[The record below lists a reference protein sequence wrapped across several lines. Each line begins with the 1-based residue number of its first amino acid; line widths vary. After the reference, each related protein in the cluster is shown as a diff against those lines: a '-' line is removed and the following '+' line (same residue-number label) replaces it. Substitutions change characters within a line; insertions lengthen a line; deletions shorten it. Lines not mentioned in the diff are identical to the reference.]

1 LATSGTAEPPAFG
14 PGVLEDTLRGLL
26 GLAIAGSPEGP
37 VDGPVDGP
45 LDRVSAEPLPPLA
58 VAFSGGA
65 DSTALLHAAVLLPDC
80 RVRALHVDHRLQTE
94 SSAWAEHCLRAA
106 AALGAQCSVLRAD
119 ITREAIDAEGVE
131 GAARQARYR
140 LLAGAL
146 EPGEC
151 LLTAQ
156 HRQDQLETVLLQLV
170 RGAGLPGLAAMPA
183 IGTFGAGR
191 LLRPL
196 LDRRRNELC
205 DYLRAR
211 GIDWLEDPANSDP
224 RFDRSYLRREIVP
237 RLLARWPAADRNA
250 ARTARH
256 LAEGAGLLRQLAA
269 ADLDRC
275 DAGEGRL
282 DAGRLRRLPR
292 ARQGNAL
299 RHWLRSGGCRAP
311 DARHLDRLLEEVVSG
326 PGEQPRLR
334 LGEAEVRRYRDRLYL
349 LRGEPPGIPAGSL
362 ALAPGDTLALPGGLG
377 RLALRPRAPIGLD
390 PALVARGCEVRFRS
404 GGESLA
410 PAADRPTRRL
420 KQLLREE
427 GIVPWMRGRLP
438 LVYCG
443 GELVAVADLW
453 MAAQWRCAGGVAVV
467 WEGHPPLY

>member
-1 LATSGTAEPPAFG
+1 LASSGTAEPPAFG
-14 PGVLEDTLRGLL
+14 PGALEDTLRGLL
-26 GLAIAGSPEGP
+26 GPAFAGSPERP
-37 VDGPVDGP
+37 VDG
-45 LDRVSAEPLPPLA
+45 SAAEPLPALA

-65 DSTALLHAAVLLPDC
+65 DSTALLHAAVSLPGC
-80 RVRALHVDHRLQTE
+80 RVRALHVDHGLHAE
-94 SSAWAEHCLRAA
+94 SAAWAEHCARAA
-106 AALGAQCSVLRAD
+106 AALGVECRVLRAD
-119 ITREAIDAEGVE
+119 VTREAIDADGVE

-140 LLAGAL
+140 LLAAAL

-183 IGTFGAGR
+183 IAPFGGGR

-196 LDRRRNELC
+196 LDRGRGELC

-224 RFDRSYLRREIVP
+224 RFDRSYLRREVVP
-237 RLLARWPAADRNA
+237 RLLARWPAADRSA
-250 ARTARH
+250 ARSARH

-269 ADLDRC
+269 ADLNRC

-299 RHWLRSGGCRAP
+299 RHWLRSAGCRAP
-311 DARHLDRLLEEVVSG
+311 DARHLDRLLQEVVAG
-326 PGEQPRLR
+326 AGEQPRLH
-334 LGEAEVRRYRDRLYL
+334 LGEAQVRRFRDRLYL
-349 LRGEPPGIPAGSL
+349 LCGEPPAPPAGPL
-362 ALAPGDTLALPGGLG
+362 ALAPGDTLELPGGLG
-377 RLALRPRAPIGLD
+377 RLALRPGAPAGLE
-390 PALVARGCEVRFRS
+390 PALVAGGCEVRFRS

-410 PAADRPTRRL
+410 PAAERPSRRL

-427 GIVPWMRGRLP
+427 GVVPWMRGRLP
-438 LVYCG
+438 LLYCG
-443 GELVAVADLW
+443 DELVAVADLW
-453 MAAQWRCAGGVAVV
+453 MAARRRRAGGVAVV

>member
-1 LATSGTAEPPAFG
+1 MASSGTAEPPAFG
-14 PGVLEDTLRGLL
+14 SGALEDTLRGRL
-26 GLAIAGSPEGP
+26 GLA
-37 VDGPVDGP
+37 
-45 LDRVSAEPLPPLA
+45 RAEPLPPLV

-65 DSTALLHAAVLLPDC
+65 DSTALLHAAASLADS
-80 RVRALHVDHRLQTE
+80 RVRALHVDHGLQAE
-94 SSAWAEHCLRAA
+94 SADWAGHCARAA
-106 AALGAQCSVLRAD
+106 ASLGVECHVLRAD

-140 LLAGAL
+140 LLAAAL

-156 HRQDQLETVLLQLV
+156 HRQDQLETVLLQLM

-183 IGTFGAGR
+183 VAPFGAGR

-196 LDRRRNELC
+196 LDRDRDELC

-237 RLLARWPAADRNA
+237 RLLERWPAADRSA
-250 ARTARH
+250 ARSARH

-311 DARHLDRLLEEVVSG
+311 DARHLDRLLDEVLAG
-326 PGEQPRLR
+326 PAEQPRLR
-334 LGEAEVRRYRDRLYL
+334 LGEAEVRRFRDRLYL
-349 LRGEPPGIPAGSL
+349 LRGEPPGIPAGPL
-362 ALAPGDTLALPGGLG
+362 ALAPGDTLELPGGLG
-377 RLALRPRAPIGLD
+377 RLVMRPGAAMGLD
-390 PALVARGCEVRFRS
+390 PALAAGGCEVRFRS

-420 KQLLREE
+420 KELLREE

-443 GELVAVADLW
+443 DELVAVADLW
-453 MAAQWRCAGGVAVV
+453 MAAQRRCEGGIAVV
-467 WEGHPPLY
+467 WEGRPPLY

>member
-1 LATSGTAEPPAFG
+1 MANSGTAEPPAFG

-26 GLAIAGSPEGP
+26 GRTHDGSC
-37 VDGPVDGP
+37 
-45 LDRVSAEPLPPLA
+45 DRSSDRALHEPLPPLA

-65 DSTALLHAAVLLPDC
+65 DSTALLHAAASLPGC
-80 RVRALHVDHRLQTE
+80 RVRALHVDHRLQAE
-94 SSAWAEHCLRAA
+94 SADWAEHCVRAA
-106 AALGAQCSVLRAD
+106 AALGVECRVLRAD
-119 ITREAIDAEGVE
+119 ITREAIDAAGVE

-140 LLAGAL
+140 LLAAAL

-156 HRQDQLETVLLQLV
+156 HRQDQLETILLQLF
-170 RGAGLPGLAAMPA
+170 RGAGLPGLAAMPGA
-183 IGTFGAGR
+183 APFGAGR

-196 LDRRRNELC
+196 LERGREELC

-211 GIDWLEDPANSDP
+211 GVDWLEDPANSDP
-224 RFDRSYLRREIVP
+224 RFDRSFLRREIVP

-250 ARTARH
+250 ARSAGH

-299 RHWLRSGGCRAP
+299 RHWLRSAGCRAP
-311 DARHLDRLLEEVVSG
+311 DARHLERLLAEVVAG

-334 LGEAEVRRYRDRLYL
+334 LGEAEIRRFRDRLYL
-349 LRGEPPGIPAGSL
+349 LPGEPGEIPSGPL
-362 ALAPGDTLALPGGLG
+362 ALAAGGMLALPGGLG
-377 RLALRPRAPIGLD
+377 RLALRPGASTGLD
-390 PALVARGCEVRFRS
+390 PALVAGGCEVRFRS

-410 PAADRPTRRL
+410 PAADRPARRL

-443 GELVAVADLW
+443 DELVAVADLW
-453 MAAQWRCAGGVAVV
+453 VAAHRRREGGVAVV
-467 WEGHPPLY
+467 WKDRPPLY

>member
-1 LATSGTAEPPAFG
+1 MASSGTAEPPAFG
-14 PGVLEDTLRGLL
+14 PGALEDTLRGLL
-26 GLAIAGSPEGP
+26 GLSRG
-37 VDGPVDGP
+37 
-45 LDRVSAEPLPPLA
+45 EPLPPLV

-65 DSTALLHAAVLLPDC
+65 DSTALLHAGVSLPDC
-80 RVRALHVDHRLQTE
+80 RVRALHVDHGLQEE
-94 SSAWAEHCLRAA
+94 SAAWAEHCLRAA
-106 AALGAQCSVLRAD
+106 AGLGVECRVLRAE

-140 LLAGAL
+140 LLAAAL
-146 EPGEC
+146 EAGEC

-156 HRQDQLETVLLQLV
+156 HRQDQLETVLLQLL
-170 RGAGLPGLAAMPA
+170 RGAGLPGLAAMAA
-183 IGTFGAGR
+183 IAPLGAGR

-196 LDRRRNELC
+196 LGRGRDELC

-250 ARTARH
+250 ARSARH

-275 DAGEGRL
+275 DAGRGRL

-311 DARHLDRLLEEVVSG
+311 DAQHLDRLLEEVVAG
-326 PGEQPRLR
+326 RGEQPRLR
-334 LGEAEVRRYRDRLYL
+334 LGGAEICRYRDRLYM
-349 LRGEPPGIPAGSL
+349 LRGQPVEISAGPL
-362 ALAPGDTLALPGGLG
+362 ALVPGDTLELPGGLG
-377 RLALRPRAPIGLD
+377 RLALRPGARTGLD
-390 PALVARGCEVRFRS
+390 PALVAGGCDVRFRS

-438 LVYCG
+438 LIYCG
-443 GELVAVADLW
+443 DELVAVADLW
-453 MAAQWRCAGGVAVV
+453 MAAQRCCEGGVAVV
-467 WEGHPPLY
+467 WEGRPPLY

>member
-1 LATSGTAEPPAFG
+1 MASSGTAEPPAFG
-14 PGVLEDTLRGLL
+14 PGALEDTLRGLL
-26 GLAIAGSPEGP
+26 GRSS
-37 VDGPVDGP
+37 DGPPEAPHD
-45 LDRVSAEPLPPLA
+45 EPLPPLA

-65 DSTALLHAAVLLPDC
+65 DSTALLHAAVSLPAG
-80 RVRALHVDHRLQTE
+80 RVRGLHVDHGLQAE
-94 SSAWAEHCLRAA
+94 SAAWAAHCQRAA
-106 AALGAQCSVLRAD
+106 AALGVECRVLRAD
-119 ITREAIDAEGVE
+119 ITRQAIDAEGVE

-140 LLAGAL
+140 LLAAAL
-146 EPGEC
+146 KPGEC

-183 IGTFGAGR
+183 VIAPFGDGR

-196 LDRRRNELC
+196 LDRARDELC

-211 GIDWLEDPANSDP
+211 GIDWLEDPANTDP
-224 RFDRSYLRREIVP
+224 RFDRSFLRREIVP
-237 RLLARWPAADRNA
+237 RLLTRWPAADRNA
-250 ARTARH
+250 ARSARH
-256 LAEGAGLLRQLAA
+256 LAEGAGLLRQLAS

-299 RHWLRSGGCRAP
+299 RHWLRSDGCRAP
-311 DARHLDRLLEEVVSG
+311 DARHLDRLLEEVVAG
-326 PGEQPRLR
+326 TGEQPRLS
-334 LGEAEVRRYRDRLYL
+334 LGDAEVRRYRDRLYL
-349 LRGEPPGIPAGSL
+349 LRGEPPALSAGPL
-362 ALAPGDTLALPGGLG
+362 ALAPGETLELPGGLG
-377 RLALRPRAPIGLD
+377 RLVLRPGAPIGLD
-390 PALVARGCEVRFRS
+390 PALAVRGCQVRFRS

-427 GIVPWMRGRLP
+427 GVVPWMRGRLP

-443 GELVAVADLW
+443 EELVAVADLW
-453 MAAQWRCAGGVAVV
+453 MAAQRRCEGGVAVV